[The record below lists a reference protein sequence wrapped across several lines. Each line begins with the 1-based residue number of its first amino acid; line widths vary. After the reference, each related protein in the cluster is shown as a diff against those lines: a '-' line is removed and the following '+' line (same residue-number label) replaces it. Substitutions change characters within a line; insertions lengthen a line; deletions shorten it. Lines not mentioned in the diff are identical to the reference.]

1 MLILTRRATSP
12 CIASKLSNASR
23 LEKRAPDS

>member
-1 MLILTRRATSP
+1 MLILTSRAISL
-12 CIASKLSNASR
+12 CIASQSHSASR